1 MQSVKL
7 NLIPGA
13 VLPVVNVSQY
23 DVKRTFQLAVYDGAA
38 SYDLTGK
45 TVTIRGTKPDNHGF
59 DYGTS
64 DGVVSVSGNTVTIST
79 TQQMTAVGGHVM
91 AELRIESGT
100 TVIGTLNFIIDVEP
114 SALSEDTIISDTE
127 IPVIERDF
135 EAALAEAEAD
145 ALVAEGY
152 AKGTQGGTP
161 ATSGKPYY
169 HDNAKYY
176 KEQANADRVEAAYN
190 ALKAEG
196 FAVGEQNG
204 APVTS
209 GSPYY
214 HNNAAYY
221 DGTAQ
226 TSATNAGNSESA
238 AAGSAS
244 AAAADALEAEGFAV
258 GEQNGVPVSS
268 GSPYY
273 QNNAKYYSGLSNPT
287 ALANMTDVDI
297 SSPSN
302 NQVLKYNSTSQ
313 KWENGTGGGGA
324 SALDDL
330 TDVDITTPADGN
342 LLQYNGT
349 SQEWENSAKIPNA
362 VSALEETGAVNI
374 LPNEATTQ
382 TINGGTFTVSDDGTV
397 IINGTFTDRSVLS
410 IYGSSDYAKK
420 KISDKPI
427 PLKAIGANGGSNTT
441 YSMIFHGGH
450 TASDGLLND
459 IIVNDADGLVTGA
472 YEYWYAYIVVRA
484 GAVLNNVIVKPML
497 SFDLSKTYSD
507 YKPYAMTNRELT
519 DLINNTTVPT
529 ITPNTDYVSSTDFY
543 WEVLRKGN
551 VGILNGY
558 ATLKSGTVPQGNVL
572 ATIGNVALA
581 GVCEIALIRE
591 DKIMP
596 LRVRANG
603 QIIAPMAISFASAIS
618 YDIMGTILFN

>member
-1 MQSVKL
+1 
-7 NLIPGA
+7 
-13 VLPVVNVSQY
+13 
-23 DVKRTFQLAVYDGAA
+23 
-38 SYDLTGK
+38 
-45 TVTIRGTKPDNHGF
+45 
-59 DYGTS
+59 
-64 DGVVSVSGNTVTIST
+64 
-79 TQQMTAVGGHVM
+79 MTAVAGQVM

-114 SALSEDTIISDTE
+114 SALSDETIISDTE

-145 ALVAEGY
+145 ALKAEGY
-152 AKGTQGGTP
+152 AVGTQDGTP
-161 ATSGKPYY
+161 ATSGQPYY

-176 KEQANADRVEAAYN
+176 KERANADRVEAAYN

-221 DGTAQ
+221 DGKAQ

-258 GEQNGVPVSS
+258 GTQDGVPVSS

-313 KWENGTGGGGA
+313 KWENGTGGGGGA

-330 TDVDITTPADGN
+330 TDVDITSPADGD

-349 SQEWENSAKIPNA
+349 SGEWENNAEIPNA
-362 VSALEETGAVNI
+362 VSALEETGAVN
-374 LPNEATTQ
+374 LLKNNGTAQ
-382 TINGGTFTVSDDGTV
+382 TINSVTFTVNNDGT
-397 IINGTFTDRSVLS
+397 ITANGTASDVIRYQILGTYDTDKVKVTDRS
-410 IYGSSDYAKK
+410 IG
-420 KISDKPI
+420 
-427 PLKAIGANGGSNTT
+427 LKGTGCAGGSAST
-441 YSMIFHGGH
+441 YGIVFHGGNS
-450 TASDGLLND
+450 ASDGMLAD
-459 IIVNDADGLVTGA
+459 IISYDEDGSALGT
-472 YEYWYAYIVVRA
+472 YKYWYVYIVVRKD
-484 GAVLNNVIVKPML
+484 AVLNNVVFKPMISDARLNL
-497 SFDLSKTYSD
+497 SYDD
-507 YKPYAMTNRELT
+507 YQPYAMTNRGLTEAFGSSEELSIT
-519 DLINNTTVPT
+519 SSILTNPDLTFV
-529 ITPNTDYVSSTDFY
+529 
-543 WEVLRKGN
+543 
-551 VGILNGY
+551 NGK
-558 ATLKSGTVPQGNVL
+558 AQKFGPF
-572 ATIGNVALA
+572 VALA
-581 GVCEIALIRE
+581 LTIRTNYTTLNTDVHLGTFPAGWRPKSTTHFCGLSTSQKIHDYYLYPSGTLDLCLRATHATTDVIYANVVYAIA
-591 DKIMP
+591 
-596 LRVRANG
+596 
-603 QIIAPMAISFASAIS
+603 
-618 YDIMGTILFN
+618 